1 MIVQN
6 SPIYLPYK
14 DLKKYRQIL
23 RDYGYKFNSN
33 SYYQG
38 TPNEYFYY
46 DNRLYAEIEHRRE
59 GFLLNIVPLFMNKKK
74 CLEIPKY
81 KETTACNGFI
91 IVGHHFYCDFVENE
105 KDCRKKIENQLA
117 LIKKRIEY
125 RTLEQIKKDF

>member
-23 RDYGYKFNSN
+23 RDYGYKFNPN
-33 SYYQG
+33 SHY
-38 TPNEYFYY
+38 PNEFFYY

-74 CLEIPKY
+74 CLEVPTYIDTARY
-81 KETTACNGFI
+81 KEFTL
-91 IVGHHFYCDFVENE
+91 VGHHYYCDFVENE

>member
-33 SYYQG
+33 SYYKG

-46 DNRLYAEIEHRRE
+46 DNRLYAEIEHRKE
-59 GFLLNIVPLFMNKKK
+59 GFLLNIVPLFMNKKNR
-74 CLEIPKY
+74 LEVPTY
-81 KETTACNGFI
+81 KDTAVCNEFI
-91 IVGHHFYCDFVENE
+91 LVGHHYYRDFVENE
-105 KDCRKKIENQLA
+105 QDCRKKIENQLA